1 MCISPSI
8 RGVQGEAPSY
18 FQKSSLSLYPL
29 PPKQMRQIITY
40 SFFLLL
46 LSCAKEDTTSKPY
59 NVNGRVINNSG
70 IGMEGVSIAYGD
82 AKSVTT
88 DAQGYWMIN
97 DLIDENT
104 FTPALNNF
112 TFNPTNIKVSASIN
126 GVLFIG
132 TEKPSTVET
141 QIFNWFNA
149 QQLPNGLLESVENGN
164 IVSLYD
170 NALAALVF
178 LMKNDIAKAEKI
190 FDFFN
195 SRIESELKKG
205 VGGFSQL
212 RDRAGVPNG
221 HRWMGDNAWLLI
233 ALNNYK
239 QKTTNTKYDELA
251 SALGTWLQALQDTDG
266 GLFSGYD
273 ASNNLLNYK
282 VTEGNIDAFNAI
294 TGYTDFHRN
303 LLNYLKLN
311 RWDAIDKN
319 LVSWPENPKYLY
331 ALDVHAWS
339 YCMFEGYPVSALITA
354 QRFLTAKT
362 ATNGAQITGYCFDE
376 DIDTVWPEG
385 TGQMAVAF
393 GIAGMFS
400 EKAYYLTEI
409 EKVLIQSTN
418 YSNASGFPYASN
430 PGTSYGA
437 DILWSGAD
445 TKIAISGG
453 AWYLFAMKG
462 FNPFEVG
469 RGKNIPQ
476 ADMFWKN

>member
-1 MCISPSI
+1 
-8 RGVQGEAPSY
+8 
-18 FQKSSLSLYPL
+18 
-29 PPKQMRQIITY
+29 MRQIITY

-178 LMKNDIAKAEKI
+178 LTKNDIAKAEKI

-239 QKTTNTKYDELA
+239 VKTGNAKYDEL
-251 SALGTWLQALQDTDG
+251 SSDIGTWLQALQDADG
-266 GLFSGYD
+266 GLFAGYD

-294 TGYTDFHRN
+294 TGYTDFHRK

-311 RWDAIDKN
+311 RWDVIDKN
-319 LVSWPENPKYLY
+319 LVSWPENPPYLY
-331 ALDVHAWS
+331 ALDVQSWS
-339 YCMFEGYPVSALITA
+339 YLMFENYPITALTNA
-354 QRFLTAKT
+354 QRFLTTKT
-362 ATNGAQITGYCFDE
+362 ATNGAQVTGYCFDE
-376 DIDTVWPEG
+376 DKDTVWPEG
-385 TGQMAVAF
+385 TGQMALAF
-393 GIAGMFS
+393 GVANMPS
-400 EKAYYLTEI
+400 EKQFYLSEM
-409 EKVLIQSTN
+409 EKILVNSPTHPK
-418 YSNASGFPYASN
+418 SSGFPYASN
-430 PGTSYGA
+430 PGTAYGS
-437 DILWSGAD
+437 DLLWTGAD
-445 TKIAISGG
+445 TKIAISSC
-453 AWYLFAMKG
+453 AWYLFAKGG
-462 FNPFEVG
+462 FNPFDVEKGKDVG
-469 RGKNIPQ
+469 EG
-476 ADMFWKN
+476 DVFWME

>member
-46 LSCAKEDTTSKPY
+46 LPCAKEDTTSKPY

-178 LMKNDIAKAEKI
+178 LTKNDIAKAEKI

-266 GLFSGYD
+266 GLFS
-273 ASNNLLNYK
+273 
-282 VTEGNIDAFNAI
+282 
-294 TGYTDFHRN
+294 
-303 LLNYLKLN
+303 
-311 RWDAIDKN
+311 
-319 LVSWPENPKYLY
+319 
-331 ALDVHAWS
+331 
-339 YCMFEGYPVSALITA
+339 
-354 QRFLTAKT
+354 
-362 ATNGAQITGYCFDE
+362 
-376 DIDTVWPEG
+376 
-385 TGQMAVAF
+385 
-393 GIAGMFS
+393 
-400 EKAYYLTEI
+400 
-409 EKVLIQSTN
+409 
-418 YSNASGFPYASN
+418 
-430 PGTSYGA
+430 
-437 DILWSGAD
+437 
-445 TKIAISGG
+445 
-453 AWYLFAMKG
+453 
-462 FNPFEVG
+462 
-469 RGKNIPQ
+469 
-476 ADMFWKN
+476 